1 MKSRLAK
8 ICPLLPFALLLAAF
22 PIFAESGKYRI
33 DGKSYCKQI
42 FDDKGNQISHF
53 ANWEL
58 IEKFFVSPDG
68 TKMLVYHRP
77 DKAKAF
83 LITLYDLQDGTIVA
97 EVEPGWYCRDV
108 RWTKD
113 YLIYI
118 WGTSGGGTRFEYRD
132 YETLEVV
139 RVLNTR
145 IFLEFPE
152 ENVLVEKPD
161 FGDGKCTF
169 YNYSDG
175 TKIKTIDFKERLL
188 RRLLASDE
196 PKIKALEGTGKGFSI
211 GGTYIVD
218 VRKVGN
224 RKYSFNLDYIFLIE
238 GDEESEER
246 SLTMEIEI

>member
-1 MKSRLAK
+1 MKARLAK
-8 ICPLLPFALLLAAF
+8 ICSILPFALILAAF
-22 PIFAESGKYRI
+22 PIFAESGKYKI

-58 IEKFFVSPDG
+58 IENFFVSPDE

-83 LITLYDLQDGTIVA
+83 LITLYDLQGGTLVA
-97 EVEPGWYCRDV
+97 EVEPGWHCDDV

-118 WGTSGGGTRFEYRD
+118 WGTSGGGTRFEYRN

-139 RVLNTR
+139 RVLNAR
-145 IFLEFPE
+145 IFFEFPE
-152 ENVLVEKPD
+152 ENVLIEKPD
-161 FGDGKCTF
+161 FGGGKCTF

-175 TKIKTIDFKERLL
+175 SEIKTVDFKERLFRKL
-188 RRLLASDE
+188 WASDE
-196 PKIKALEGTGKGFSI
+196 PKIKALAGTGKGIFV

-224 RKYSFNLDYIFLIE
+224 RKYSFDLDYVFFVE
-238 GDEESEER
+238 DDEEGEER